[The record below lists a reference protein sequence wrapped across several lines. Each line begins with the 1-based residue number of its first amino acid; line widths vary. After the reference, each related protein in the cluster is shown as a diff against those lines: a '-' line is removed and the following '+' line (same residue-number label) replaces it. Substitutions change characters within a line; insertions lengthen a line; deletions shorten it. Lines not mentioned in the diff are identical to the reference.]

1 MLIGR
6 RPKTTLLRILLLLA
20 LCGFTFKFI
29 LLPIQVDG
37 ISMEPTYHDR
47 HVNCVNLLAYHWHEP
62 QRGDVVTI
70 RFAQPQP
77 LSAPR
82 QMLMKRIIGLPGETV
97 AFHNGHV
104 YINGEL
110 LPEPYLKNEC
120 NWEHAPIVC
129 GPNQYYVVGDN
140 RSMPFENHTQGRAQR
155 DHIVG
160 KVLL

>member
-70 RFAQPQP
+70 RR
-77 LSAPR
+77 SR
-82 QMLMKRIIGLPGETV
+82 RTV
-97 AFHNGHV
+97 R
-104 YINGEL
+104 L
-110 LPEPYLKNEC
+110 LHLKDSSFLEALRRKLQ
-120 NWEHAPIVC
+120 WR
-129 GPNQYYVVGDN
+129 GTY
-140 RSMPFENHTQGRAQR
+140 F
-155 DHIVG
+155 
-160 KVLL
+160 